1 LPVVFAFWYQ
11 YLKKNEIM
19 DNYLKNWNFMRL
31 LRLALGI
38 IIMVQ
43 GALSKEWIFV
53 AMGALLT
60 LMPLLNMGCCSTS
73 GCNTPIAKSNKKTN
87 DITYE
92 ELP

>member
-1 LPVVFAFWYQ
+1 
-11 YLKKNEIM
+11 M

-60 LMPLLNMGCCSTS
+60 LMPWAVVVLRVATH
-73 GCNTPIAKSNKKTN
+73 P
-87 DITYE
+87 
-92 ELP
+92 